1 MAHAHNST
9 PAPPIAAPH
18 ADEVHADEAHADEV
32 HIVPLRVLLAVFVAL
47 LALTYVTVTA
57 RYIDL
62 GSLNIWIALGIATVK
77 GALVV
82 LYFMHLRYDSP
93 FNAVIFLTALV
104 FMFLFLGITILD
116 TIQFQP
122 DIDEM
127 MLR

>member
-18 ADEVHADEAHADEV
+18 KDEAHEDEVHEDEV

-127 MLR
+127 MLQ